1 MRRPALGGGATP
13 VGVRRHAL
21 RRLLRRLAH
30 EEDGSTL
37 LLTIGFAALAL
48 SLIIAVTAATSM
60 LIERR
65 RLFTVA
71 DGAALAA
78 AEAFALEQVRFDG
91 AAATPALADEAVHEA
106 AAAWAARAAGDLES
120 LRVEA
125 ASADARSA
133 TVTVSSAWR
142 PPVVSLLLP
151 EGIRLDVTSSARAV
165 FVD

>member
-1 MRRPALGGGATP
+1 MT
-13 VGVRRHAL
+13 
-21 RRLLRRLAH
+21 RLLRRLRR

-48 SLIIAVTAATSM
+48 ALIIAVTAATSL

-65 RLFTVA
+65 RLFSVA

-91 AAATPALADEAVHEA
+91 TDATPQLADAAVDRAAAD
-106 AAAWAARAAGDLES
+106 WASRAGGDLTEV
-120 LRVEA
+120 RVDGA
-125 ASADARSA
+125 AADARSA
-133 TVTVSSAWR
+133 TVSVSSAWH

-151 EGIRLDVTSSARAV
+151 EGIRLDVTSTARAV

>member
-1 MRRPALGGGATP
+1 MRS
-13 VGVRRHAL
+13 V
-21 RRLLRRLAH
+21 LRRLAR
-30 EEDGSTL
+30 EDDGSTL
-37 LLTIGFAALAL
+37 VLTMGFAALAL
-48 SLIIAVTAATSM
+48 ALILAVTAATSM

-91 AAATPALADEAVHEA
+91 AAAAPELADAAVDEA
-106 AAAWAARAAGDLES
+106 AAAWASRAAAGLDDV
-120 LRVEA
+120 RVDG

-133 TVTVSSAWR
+133 SVTVSSAWR
-142 PPVVSLLLP
+142 PPVVSLFLP
-151 EGIRLDVTSSARAV
+151 EGIRLDVTSTARAV

>member
-1 MRRPALGGGATP
+1 VSRRTA
-13 VGVRRHAL
+13 
-21 RRLLRRLAH
+21 RLLRRLARDD
-30 EEDGSTL
+30 DGSTL
-37 LLTIGFAALAL
+37 VLTIGFAALAVA
-48 SLIIAVTAATSM
+48 LILAVTAATSL

-91 AAATPALADEAVHEA
+91 TSASPELADGAVDA
-106 AAAWAARAAGDLES
+106 AAARWAAAAGGDLDAV
-120 LRVEA
+120 RVDG

-133 TVTVSSAWR
+133 SVTVSSAWR
-142 PPVVSLLLP
+142 PPVVSLFLP
-151 EGIRLDVTSSARAV
+151 EGIRLDVASTARAV

>member
-1 MRRPALGGGATP
+1 M
-13 VGVRRHAL
+13 
-21 RRLLRRLAH
+21 RRLARRLAR
-30 EEDGSTL
+30 EDDGSTL
-37 LLTIGFAALAL
+37 VLTVGFAALAL
-48 SLIIAVTAATSM
+48 ALILAVTAATSL

-91 AAATPALADEAVHEA
+91 DAAAPELADRAVDLA
-106 AAAWAARAAGDLES
+106 AAAWTVAAGSGLAG
-120 LRVEA
+120 LRVDA

-142 PPVVSLLLP
+142 PPVVSLFLP
-151 EGIRLDVTSSARAV
+151 DGIRLDVTSTARAV
-165 FVD
+165 FLD

>member
-1 MRRPALGGGATP
+1 M
-13 VGVRRHAL
+13 
-21 RRLLRRLAH
+21 RRLARRLAS

-37 LLTIGFAALAL
+37 VLTIGFAALAL
-48 SLIIAVTAATSM
+48 ALILAVAAATSL

-91 AAATPALADEAVHEA
+91 TEATPELADAAVDRAAADWASA
-106 AAAWAARAAGDLES
+106 AAAGL
-120 LRVEA
+120 LGVRVDG
-125 ASADARSA
+125 ASADDRSA

-142 PPVVSLLLP
+142 PPVVSIFLP
-151 EGIRLDVTSSARAV
+151 EGLRLDVTSTARAV

>member
-1 MRRPALGGGATP
+1 MTR
-13 VGVRRHAL
+13 AL
-21 RRLLRRLAH
+21 RRLVR
-30 EEDGSTL
+30 EEEGSTL
-37 LLTIGFAALAL
+37 LLTLGFLALAL
-48 SLIIAVTAATSM
+48 SLVIAVAAATSL

-91 AAATPALADEAVHEA
+91 ASATPELADAAVDA
-106 AAAWAARAAGDLES
+106 AAADWAARAAGGLADVQ
-120 LRVEA
+120 VEG

-133 TVTVSSAWR
+133 SVTVSSAWR

-151 EGIRLDVTSSARAV
+151 EGMRLDVTSTARAV
-165 FVD
+165 FID

>member
-1 MRRPALGGGATP
+1 M
-13 VGVRRHAL
+13 
-21 RRLLRRLAH
+21 RRLLRRLAR
-30 EEDGSTL
+30 EEEGSTL

-48 SLIIAVTAATSM
+48 ALILAVTAATSM

-71 DGAALAA
+71 DGSALAA
-78 AEAFALEQVRFDG
+78 AEAFALEQVAFDG
-91 AAATPALADEAVHEA
+91 ASATPELADAAVSRA
-106 AAAWAARAAGDLES
+106 AADWAARAAGDLDDVH
-120 LRVEA
+120 VEGA
-125 ASADARSA
+125 AADARSA

-151 EGIRLDVTSSARAV
+151 EGIRLDVTSTARAV

>member
-1 MRRPALGGGATP
+1 MTRLLQR
-13 VGVRRHAL
+13 L
-21 RRLLRRLAH
+21 RR
-30 EEDGSTL
+30 EEEGSTL
-37 LLTIGFAALAL
+37 VLTIGFAALAIA
-48 SLIIAVTAATSM
+48 LIVAVAAATS
-60 LIERR
+60 LLVERR

-91 AAATPALADEAVHEA
+91 ETASPERADGAIDAAAVAWGGA
-106 AAAWAARAAGDLES
+106 AAGELDAVQ
-120 LRVEA
+120 VEG

-151 EGIRLDVTSSARAV
+151 EGIRLDVTASARAV

>member
-1 MRRPALGGGATP
+1 MRLA
-13 VGVRRHAL
+13 
-21 RRLLRRLAH
+21 RRLAR
-30 EEDGSTL
+30 EDDGSTL
-37 LLTIGFAALAL
+37 VLTIGFAALAL
-48 SLIIAVTAATSM
+48 ALILAVTAATSL

-91 AAATPALADEAVHEA
+91 EDAAPELADGAVDQA
-106 AAAWAARAAGDLES
+106 AAAWAAAAGSGLAH
-120 LRVEA
+120 LRVDG

-133 TVTVSSAWR
+133 TVSVSSAWR
-142 PPVVSLLLP
+142 PPVVTLFLP
-151 EGIRLDVTSSARAV
+151 EGVRLEVSSTARAV

>member
-1 MRRPALGGGATP
+1 M
-13 VGVRRHAL
+13 
-21 RRLLRRLAH
+21 RRLLRRIVR
-30 EEDGSTL
+30 EEEGSTL

-91 AAATPALADEAVHEA
+91 TSAAPALADAAVDQA
-106 AAAWAARAAGDLES
+106 AADWAARAAGDLDAI
-120 LRVEA
+120 RVDGA
-125 ASADARSA
+125 AADARSA
-133 TVTVSSAWR
+133 TVTISSEWR

-151 EGIRLDVTSSARAV
+151 EGIRLDVTSTARAV

>member
-1 MRRPALGGGATP
+1 M
-13 VGVRRHAL
+13 
-21 RRLLRRLAH
+21 RRLARRLAR

-37 LLTIGFAALAL
+37 VLTIGFAALAL
-48 SLIIAVTAATSM
+48 ALIIAVAAATSL

-91 AAATPALADEAVHEA
+91 TEATPELADAVVDRAAADWASA
-106 AAAWAARAAGDLES
+106 AAAGL
-120 LRVEA
+120 LGVRVDG
-125 ASADARSA
+125 ASADDRSA

-142 PPVVSLLLP
+142 PPVVSLFLP
-151 EGIRLDVTSSARAV
+151 EGLRLEVTSTARAV